1 MFKTAGPALLAAGLM
16 VRSMGAEPRE
26 VLVEGRGVRV
36 ERADLDA
43 EIQRVRTEATQ
54 RGQVIADDQLPALKR
69 QVLERLAMV
78 RMFEARATAADRA
91 RAEESARAFIDGLR
105 QSQGAEGLARMLR
118 QAGYTDA
125 SFRSAKVA
133 EATVTAVID
142 REVRPTVRIPS
153 ADIREYYERN
163 AGQWEQPETVRV
175 QNLLLSLKTADGNPL
190 GVEALAARRQRIRE
204 LKAEAERGADFATL
218 VRQHSHDEAS
228 KARGGEYK
236 VPRGLWPE
244 ELEKEAFAL
253 APGKIGGPVETY
265 MGLHLVKVLERI
277 PARRLPLPDVEE
289 DIRKLLTEREVQ
301 QRIPEFMERLRMDL
315 GVRRLAEP

>member
-1 MFKTAGPALLAAGLM
+1 MAGPALLAAGL
-16 VRSMGAEPRE
+16 VARAMGADPRE

-36 ERADLDA
+36 ERAELDA
-43 EIQRVRTEATQ
+43 EIQRLRTEATQ

-69 QVLERLAMV
+69 QVLERLAVV

-91 RAEESARAFIDGLR
+91 KAEESARSFIDGLR

-125 SFRSAKVA
+125 AFRSAKVA
-133 EATVTAVID
+133 EAVVTAVID

-153 ADIREYYERN
+153 ADVREYYERN
-163 AGQWEQPETVRV
+163 PGQWEQPETARV
-175 QNLLLSLKTADGNPL
+175 QNLLLSLKTADGKPL
-190 GVEALAARRQRIRE
+190 GIEALAARRQRIRE
-204 LKAEAERGADFATL
+204 LKAEAERGADFAAL
-218 VRQHSHDEAS
+218 VRQHSQDEAS

-244 ELEKEAFAL
+244 ELEREAFAL